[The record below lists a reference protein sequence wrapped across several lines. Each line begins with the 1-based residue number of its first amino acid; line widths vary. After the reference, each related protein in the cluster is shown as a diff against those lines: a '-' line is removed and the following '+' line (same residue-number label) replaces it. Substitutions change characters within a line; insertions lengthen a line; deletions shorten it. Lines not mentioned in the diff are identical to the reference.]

1 MNEILEIKN
10 VTKYYGKGSVVTKAL
25 DGISFPWRKGNLRQL
40 WERRAPEKA
49 PCST

>member
-25 DGISFPWRKGNLRQL
+25 ASLFPWRKGNLRQL